1 MLWLLYSTKLFQV
14 TLDYGRK
21 DGVVVKHETNKTNIK
36 ETANQ
41 RLVPAVVPKTWEGG
55 DTKIYILSDK

>member
-41 RLVPAVVPKTWEGG
+41 RLVPMEGQKTWKGREHK
-55 DTKIYILSDK
+55 DIF